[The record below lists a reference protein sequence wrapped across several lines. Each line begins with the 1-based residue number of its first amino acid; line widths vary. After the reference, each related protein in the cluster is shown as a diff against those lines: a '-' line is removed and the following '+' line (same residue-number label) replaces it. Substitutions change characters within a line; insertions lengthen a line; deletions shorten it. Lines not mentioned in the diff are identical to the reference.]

1 MSLISPDQFQ
11 SLDVL
16 QRLTYYGTQLTK
28 AQKTVA
34 DYLTDHMM
42 EAAFSTVDKI
52 AHTTGVSTTTV
63 VRLALTLGYSGYAE
77 LQGALKKYLTTMSS
91 PLHMFS
97 STVSNP
103 ADGEEDQDSFSYM
116 MEVEI
121 QNLRETCAALSAAQV
136 DKAAQ
141 ALCDARSIYV
151 VGART
156 CQGTAHYLA
165 YNLDRMFL
173 NTRYMDNNIND
184 APEIINR
191 MDANDVL
198 IYIGFSRYV
207 KSIGEITRLAK
218 GHEVTVIGITDSQT
232 SPWRP
237 YTDFMFV
244 CANQSSNFFH
254 SPLAVIYV
262 ANVLLRECSKKSG
275 NRIKESLNKLEA
287 TTQALQLFAK
297 K

>member
-1 MSLISPDQFQ
+1 MTVIPTSELQ

-16 QRLTYYGTQLTK
+16 QRLSYCSAQLTR
-28 AQKTVA
+28 AQKAVA
-34 DYLTDHMM
+34 DYLTEHMM

-97 STVSNP
+97 TVSHDEE
-103 ADGEEDQDSFSYM
+103 AAEDQDSFSYM
-116 MEVEI
+116 MEVEV

-136 DKAAQ
+136 DKVAQ

-218 GHEVTVIGITDSQT
+218 GHEVTIIGITDSQT

-244 CANQSSNFFH
+244 CANQSANFFH
-254 SPLAVIYV
+254 SPLAIIYV

>member
-1 MSLISPDQFQ
+1 MTVIPTSELQ

-16 QRLTYYGTQLTK
+16 QRLSYCSAQLTR
-28 AQKTVA
+28 AQKAVA
-34 DYLTDHMM
+34 DYLTEHMM

-52 AHTTGVSTTTV
+52 AHTAGVSTTTV

-97 STVSNP
+97 TVSHDEE
-103 ADGEEDQDSFSYM
+103 AAEDQDSFSYM

-136 DKAAQ
+136 DKVAN
-141 ALCDARSIYV
+141 ALCGARNIYVAGARSCE
-151 VGART
+151 GAARF
-156 CQGTAHYLA
+156 LA
-165 YNLDRMFL
+165 YNLDRMFF
-173 NTRYMDNNIND
+173 NTRFMGSNINE
-184 APEIINR
+184 APELINR
-191 MDANDVL
+191 MNGEDVL

-207 KSIGEITRLAK
+207 KSIGDITRLAK
-218 GHEVTVIGITDSQT
+218 GHEVTVVGVTDSES
-232 SPWRP
+232 SPWRAF
-237 YTDFMFV
+237 TDYLFV
-244 CANQSSNFFH
+244 CANQSANFFH

-275 NRIKESLNKLEA
+275 KRIKDSLNKLEA